1 VKKVKVMRQRGRTR
15 LSAKNQATIP
25 VEALRR
31 AGLRPGDE
39 LLVEAAGAGRIV
51 LARSEDLIARHAG
64 ALTGVYPRG
73 YLRQLRREWR

>member
-1 VKKVKVMRQRGRTR
+1 MRQRGRTR

-39 LLVEAAGAGRIV
+39 LLVEAAGAG
-51 LARSEDLIARHAG
+51 ASSS
-64 ALTGVYPRG
+64 RG
-73 YLRQLRREWR
+73 PKISSRATPAP